1 MAAMN
6 LLLRPRWR
14 PLLWLSLWIAA
25 ILVVIIASVLPQKDL
40 PQVPAGGDKV
50 EHLLTYFLLAW
61 GAAVLFV
68 RPLIVLAV
76 GMGLVLLGIGIE
88 VAQGMFT
95 VDRLPDVADAL
106 ANTMGVVL
114 GMLMRLTPL
123 DGVLVWLDTCL
134 FGSRR

>member
-50 EHLLTYFLLAW
+50 EHLLAYFLLAW
-61 GAAVLFV
+61 ERQYCSHVPDCIGCGNGASA
-68 RPLIVLAV
+68 A
-76 GMGLVLLGIGIE
+76 GHW
-88 VAQGMFT
+88 
-95 VDRLPDVADAL
+95 DRGCSGDVY
-106 ANTMGVVL
+106 
-114 GMLMRLTPL
+114 R
-123 DGVLVWLDTCL
+123 
-134 FGSRR
+134 GSAS

>member
-1 MAAMN
+1 
-6 LLLRPRWR
+6 
-14 PLLWLSLWIAA
+14 
-25 ILVVIIASVLPQKDL
+25 
-40 PQVPAGGDKV
+40 
-50 EHLLTYFLLAW
+50 
-61 GAAVLFV
+61 
-68 RPLIVLAV
+68 
-76 GMGLVLLGIGIE
+76 MGLVLLGIGIE